1 MYLNFSFQNIPKDI
15 FKYISFFL
23 KMNDVVSLGL
33 SSKKQ
38 SKLIKTSIHK
48 YISEK
53 RWYYKSLTKLPVK
66 LYKHVTLFDCRHRH
80 EVKSNLINLKCL
92 FLRFNTLI
100 PTLMFQPTLTHLTIG
115 GVVPPRPI
123 EPVLPTIGFNR
134 PIEPGLLPT
143 SLTHL
148 TLGGDFKQP
157 IGIGVLPPN
166 LTFNFRRKF
175 QSTNWYRCS
184 STKFNRLNF
193 KKKFRSN
200 NRYCF
205 YVHRR
210 VISNI
215 QILSF

>member
-1 MYLNFSFQNIPKDI
+1 MECKLHSKVSINLFLNKLIKNKIKDNMSLNFSFQNIPKDI
-15 FKYISFFL
+15 FKCISFFL

-115 GVVPPRPI
+115 GVVPQRPI
-123 EPVLPTIGFNR
+123 EPV
-134 PIEPGLLPT
+134 
-143 SLTHL
+143 
-148 TLGGDFKQP
+148 
-157 IGIGVLPPN
+157 
-166 LTFNFRRKF
+166 
-175 QSTNWYRCS
+175 STYYR
-184 STKFNRLNF
+184 F
-193 KKKFRSN
+193 
-200 NRYCF
+200 
-205 YVHRR
+205 
-210 VISNI
+210 
-215 QILSF
+215 